1 MKLRK
6 VVYVSCLLMA
16 AILFVNGVILLINPN
31 FNTSSS
37 LKPNAESPTPITIG
51 EEEESNSSTI
61 PEIVEKTPVN
71 LLLIGLDQ
79 EEVRSDVI
87 ILLNYDPASGAMNLL
102 SVPRD
107 TRVKVRGR
115 FEKMNALYAFGKES
129 LLIKGMEQLTGL
141 SVDYY
146 LTLNFKGFRKIID
159 TLDGVEINVPFN
171 MDYDDPDQ
179 NLHIHLKKGMQV
191 LNGEKAEQFVRYRK
205 GNRKNEGYEDG
216 DMGRI
221 KMQQEFI
228 RELFTQ
234 KMKLRYIAK
243 ADDIFFILKKYM
255 KTNIEVGDIR
265 RYMTGF
271 KNVSYDKINM
281 FTVPGDSQYMN
292 DLWYFIADK
301 KETRKIINEQFYK

>member
-6 VVYVSCLLMA
+6 VVFVSCLLMA

-37 LKPNAESPTPITIG
+37 LKPNEELPTPITVG
-51 EEEESNSSTI
+51 EEEESNNNTM

-87 ILLNYDPASGAMNLL
+87 ILLNYDPASGSMNLL

-179 NLHIHLKKGMQV
+179 NLHIHLKKGIQV

-228 RELFTQ
+228 KELFTQ

-265 RYMTGF
+265 RYMTGL

-301 KETRKIINEQFYK
+301 KETRNIINEQFYK